1 MSTPSGTTPGPCR
14 NTSLR
19 ERKSATSVMPKR
31 RNSSRPSSPSS
42 LSSPDRKSRPGRSTP
57 VVSAT
62 SRKFQA
68 PCRSR
73 TPVATLGDRRSESAF
88 LPADLGARDGA
99 HVHLVG
105 SVEDAHGAMPG
116 VHPCQRR
123 VIADSRGPVYLDGAV
138 DNAARHLRGY
148 RLDLG
153 DQ

>member
-1 MSTPSGTTPGPCR
+1 MSTPSGTRPGPCR

-19 ERKSATSVMPKR
+19 ERKSATSVTPKR

-73 TPVATLGDRRSESAF
+73 TPVATSGDRRGESAF
-88 LPADLGARDGA
+88 LPADLSARDRP

-105 SVEDAHGAMPG
+105 SVEDAHRALPG
-116 VHPCQRR
+116 VHPGQYG
-123 VIADSRGPVYLDGAV
+123 VLADPGRAVYLDRAV
-138 DNAARHLRGY
+138 DDVASHLR
-148 RLDLG
+148 
-153 DQ
+153 